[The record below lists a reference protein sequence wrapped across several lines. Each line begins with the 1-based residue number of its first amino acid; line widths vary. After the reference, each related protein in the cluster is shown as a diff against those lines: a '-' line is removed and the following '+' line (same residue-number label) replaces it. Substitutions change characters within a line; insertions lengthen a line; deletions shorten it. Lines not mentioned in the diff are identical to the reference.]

1 MAETSLFF
9 ADLLQDLDG
18 VEVVNY
24 HVSNPPVFLKIQP
37 PSSIY
42 YMELG
47 VGALYL
53 QKFNHPDVAL
63 SLIRPGEIFGEEG
76 LFGPRR
82 YELAAGL
89 LTNSTL
95 MRVPKEAFLAKC
107 RERPDWA
114 MALAQ
119 LATVRQSEWAS
130 RIESLLRE
138 AAGPRLVRTLLE
150 LAEAFNRLRG
160 TPADIGARIP
170 LTQSTLANLV
180 GVTRESASHKLN
192 ELERKGL
199 VTLVRGVIEIPS
211 MARLAQ
217 FNTPL
222 PAAAQV

>member
-1 MAETSLFF
+1 MADRSLFF
-9 ADLLQDLDG
+9 ADVLQVLEG
-18 VEVVNY
+18 VEVLTY
-24 HVSNPPVFLKIQP
+24 HVSTPPVFLKIQP
-37 PSSIY
+37 PTSVY
-42 YMELG
+42 FMETG

-76 LFGPRR
+76 LFGTRT

-95 MRVPKEAFLAKC
+95 VRVPKAAFLEKC
-107 RERPDWA
+107 SNDPLWA
-114 MALAQ
+114 MALVR
-119 LATVRQSEWAS
+119 LATARQSEWAA
-130 RIESLLRE
+130 RIESLMRE

-150 LAEAFNRLRG
+150 LADAFNRLRG

-199 VTLVRGVIEIPS
+199 LTLVRGVIEIPS
-211 MARLAQ
+211 IARLAQ

-222 PAAAQV
+222 PPPSQV